1 MISLSNII
9 KKHIA
14 KSSGKDS
21 FMIHIKPII
30 AETSDSLNDD
40 DEELPLEEEIYD
52 PREEIEQ
59 EVRALNEK
67 KLSLEQE
74 ILGIEQDI
82 DMRLSE
88 VQNEIRLQQEAFQKE
103 CEQLKEETYQNAY
116 DSGYQEG
123 LLEGKSAY
131 NERLEEAQKI
141 IGLSNKDYVANIVD
155 SEEVIMKL
163 AVEIANRVLRKNLLQ
178 DESLY
183 VEFVKSALKQ
193 VKEMRGIR
201 IRVSPDNYERIL
213 KYKNE
218 LQQLITIDDPIYIIP
233 DDDIG
238 VYDCYIDSEIGRVDV
253 SLDTQI
259 KEMKSRLMELLG
271 GNEE

>member
-40 DEELPLEEEIYD
+40 DEESPLEEEIYD

-103 CEQLKEETYQNAY
+103 C
-116 DSGYQEG
+116 
-123 LLEGKSAY
+123 
-131 NERLEEAQKI
+131 
-141 IGLSNKDYVANIVD
+141 
-155 SEEVIMKL
+155 
-163 AVEIANRVLRKNLLQ
+163 
-178 DESLY
+178 
-183 VEFVKSALKQ
+183 
-193 VKEMRGIR
+193 
-201 IRVSPDNYERIL
+201 
-213 KYKNE
+213 
-218 LQQLITIDDPIYIIP
+218 
-233 DDDIG
+233 
-238 VYDCYIDSEIGRVDV
+238 
-253 SLDTQI
+253 
-259 KEMKSRLMELLG
+259 
-271 GNEE
+271 